1 MLESSII
8 SQITT
13 NSHARICW

>member
-1 MLESSII
+1 MLESSTI

-13 NSHARICW
+13 SSHARIYW